1 MWGVAMEIARAL
13 DPRGWLL
20 GGARG
25 KEAVWVAWQRASPG
39 IVSFT
44 VVLVDGIAGGG
55 YFPRAWRL
63 TSFALLAFVL
73 AALVGRRQIALGRIE
88 RWFLGL
94 VAALT
99 AWTAASTIWSDTSGT
114 SILEGERD
122 VVYLAA
128 VAALLLGLERESLPV
143 LLGGAL
149 GGITA
154 VAGYG
159 LGTYVLFDHPLNP
172 IEGKLL
178 FEPLGYANG
187 LGIYAAIGI
196 LLAVGLALAVRP
208 PLLRLACLAPL
219 AILVPSLY
227 LTDSRAAELSVA
239 VGLVVLARFSRRLS
253 RVLTSAFAVAAAG
266 AVAAVTVVSVHQE
279 HNLAGRLVGANR
291 PHYWHVAW
299 REVTLN
305 PVLGSGAGTF
315 ERYWLLYRPVGSFAR
330 DAHNLYLETLAE
342 LGPVGL
348 VLLLA
353 ALGLPLLVLR
363 GRRDPVLATAAAG
376 YVAYL
381 VHAAVD
387 WDWELPAVT
396 LCGLLCGCSLLV
408 ATRRS
413 DAPEVRLSLRLLL
426 LVSALG
432 LAVLALIR
440 LEAGPHLPFAS

>member
-1 MWGVAMEIARAL
+1 MEIARAL
-13 DPRGWLL
+13 NPRGWLL

-25 KEAVWVAWQRASPG
+25 KEALWVAWQRASPG
-39 IVSFT
+39 VVSFT
-44 VVLVDGIAGGG
+44 VVLVDGIAAGG

-63 TSFALLAFVL
+63 TSFALLAFAL
-73 AALVGRRQIALGRIE
+73 AALVGRPRIVLGRIE

-99 AWTAASTIWSDTSGT
+99 AWTALSTVWSDTSGT

-128 VAALLLGLERESLPV
+128 AAALLLGLERDSVPV

-149 GGITA
+149 AGITA

-159 LGTYVLFDHPLNP
+159 LFTYVLFDHPLNP
-172 IEGKLL
+172 IEGNLL

-187 LGIYAAIGI
+187 LGIYAALGI
-196 LLAVGLALAVRP
+196 LLAVGLALTLRP

-219 AILVPSLY
+219 AVLGPSLY
-227 LTDSRAAELSVA
+227 LTESRAAELSLAIGLLALVRFGRRVPVKLTIALAGCAAVA
-239 VGLVVLARFSRRLS
+239 VTAVAITVARQEHGLAR
-253 RVLTSAFAVAAAG
+253 T
-266 AVAAVTVVSVHQE
+266 
-279 HNLAGRLVGANR
+279 LVGENR

-299 REVTLN
+299 HEVELN
-305 PVLGSGAGTF
+305 PALGSGAGTF

-330 DAHNLYLETLAE
+330 DAHSLNLETLAE
-342 LGPVGL
+342 LGPIGL

-353 ALGLPLLVLR
+353 ALGLPLLLLR
-363 GRRDPVLATAAAG
+363 GRRDPMLATAAAG

-381 VHAAVD
+381 IHTGVD

-396 LCGLLCGCSLLV
+396 LCGLVCGSGLLLW
-408 ATRRS
+408 ARPR
-413 DAPEVRLSLRLLL
+413 DAPELRPWERLGLLVPAVAPAVPGPLRL
-426 LVSALG
+426 
-432 LAVLALIR
+432 
-440 LEAGPHLPFAS
+440 ETGPKLPFAT